1 MNKKIIISLIFPAM
15 LFSLLVLDNAHGKEK
30 VFITVKNIE
39 EQVQLAE
46 KAEERV
52 ERLRERKEEMMGVE
66 EKVSPLLQRVGV
78 DERAVMLVLRRARA
92 TVDKRMRDG
101 KEDLEEI
108 LERKRI
114 IEQEKRAERA
124 EEIVGNLMDS
134 VKEEKRERLQ
144 RVVERT
150 REFRKRLGQEE

>member
-15 LFSLLVLDNAHGKEK
+15 FLSLFVFDNAHAEEK

-39 EQVQLAE
+39 EHAQLAE

-92 TVDKRMRDG
+92 TVDKRLRDG

-124 EEIVGNLMDS
+124 EEMVGNLMDS

-144 RVVERT
+144 SVFERM
-150 REFRKRLGQEE
+150 REIRKRLGQEE

>member
-1 MNKKIIISLIFPAM
+1 MFLSLFV
-15 LFSLLVLDNAHGKEK
+15 FDNAHAEEK

-39 EQVQLAE
+39 EHAQLAE

-92 TVDKRMRDG
+92 TVDKRLRDG

-124 EEIVGNLMDS
+124 EEMVGNLMDS

-144 RVVERT
+144 SVFERM
-150 REFRKRLGQEE
+150 REIRKRLGQEE